1 VRKVTQGTRGRGDN
15 KRGKRSAQTE
25 GGDKQ
30 VGELPVLLTFTYYKK
45 ITLQGG
51 GGGVLKVKV
60 KRKLFYLAINF

>member
-1 VRKVTQGTRGRGDN
+1 MREVTQGTRGRGDN

-51 GGGVLKVKV
+51 GGEC
-60 KRKLFYLAINF
+60 